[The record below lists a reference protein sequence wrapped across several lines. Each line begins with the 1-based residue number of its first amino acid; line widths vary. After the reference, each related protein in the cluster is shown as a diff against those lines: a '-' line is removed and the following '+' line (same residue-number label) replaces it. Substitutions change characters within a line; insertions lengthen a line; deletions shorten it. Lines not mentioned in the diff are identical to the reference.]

1 MFAIGAPPNEK
12 GWRVKVRDPRG
23 GSKTVEEVIL
33 RDESM
38 STSGSYEKFFRAR
51 GKLYSH
57 LMDPRT
63 GYPATGMLA
72 VSVIAPRAIDS
83 EAWTKPLFVNGRQW
97 AAAHKP
103 KGLRAFLC
111 EDRMER
117 SCAWLQ

>member
-1 MFAIGAPPNEK
+1 
-12 GWRVKVRDPRG
+12 
-23 GSKTVEEVIL
+23 
-33 RDESM
+33 
-38 STSGSYEKFFRAR
+38 
-51 GKLYSH
+51 
-57 LMDPRT
+57 
-63 GYPATGMLA
+63 MLA